1 MKLMMLI
8 YVCKRR
14 LSVCIGLASGDFP
27 GVLGSQN
34 VKRGLRALGQR
45 ISVLLER
52 YYHYKDGHHW

>member
-34 VKRGLRALGQR
+34 VKRGLRTLGQR
-45 ISVLLER
+45 ISAER
-52 YYHYKDGHHW
+52 YYHYIDGQHW